1 MSENS
6 NSNGS
11 NSSWTMVSPEDSAA
25 ETESSGDNGIES
37 LSAETVAEFP
47 TSSELESLLPHT
59 EQLSSFED
67 QPVKKVLLEK
77 GGAESETFEKK
88 LTQEESNVVNIPQ
101 SIGCLEE
108 DEEEGEIGQKSGAAH
123 KMANIGKQ
131 AVRLVIPLVQ
141 TVSLDGICRWGKRL
155 IGHKAAGEDLDELS
169 SSSEE
174 SGNTVRKR
182 RGTEVKSPTGADF
195 IERGQ
200 HEVRVDQEQW
210 WDGLTLNKCIIG
222 ALVLLGLGVV
232 LFSGSYTE
240 IEDDEGLE
248 TEELKQEAL
257 SQTLDWQN
265 INMEQLQEDPQA
277 LQTLT
282 KLLDK
287 LAKENQQ
294 IRLMQAQLQT
304 EKEEL
309 QTVLEKTEATM
320 QCPELVQKNTQL
332 MQKVQLLPAL
342 QEEVEILRQ
351 KVTEFNVT
359 GSTSSLLNITLES
372 ENRRLAEELK
382 IEKEK
387 TSALLNQKETLVA
400 ETLMLRQELDKQR
413 KLLESMR
420 TELEGLVG
428 NSNAT
433 YTEGERTVRGTRI
446 RESLVE
452 LEKRLALE
460 LQHSE
465 KLKDK
470 KYSPHT
476 QLHHDQKK
484 EMKNKIEMAGAGKVH
499 EWKEMGDKNDF
510 RKKEGHV
517 EGLLNEKEN
526 KWKTKKEDEWKM
538 RKEGEWKTRKE
549 RNIKREDEE
558 TWKDRKEYN
567 LHKTEHKHVHS
578 QWNKENKPRGEDK
591 GDMHK
596 VKRHWETPGEGA
608 ARPDHRHHEHNKFW
622 KNDGERKKHYRAPE
636 GCTGIEECALK
647 EGMEHFK
654 TSLKPV
660 QQQDFG
666 KILGTYL
673 EKVKD
678 QISRQ
683 ELEKFSDGF
692 FENGVFVHDR
702 MFFRDFVEDV
712 EEMLEDIIERQGGKD
727 DEIEEFDEEV
737 LHHFLGVE
745 RGKNRHNMKVKMK
758 KPWQQ
763 QHHNKPH
770 KKQKD
775 GMKKHFYKDKREKYQ
790 EDWPHKRKRWEW
802 HGASVSHHPRH

>member
-232 LFSGSYTE
+232 LFS
-240 IEDDEGLE
+240 DEGLE